1 MKREGLVIVM
11 DPPFGGLAEVLSA
24 SVKKIW
30 AVWRQSR
37 LEGKVI
43 SNLLDAI
50 HVISDGNP
58 YTVCLRCL
66 FQFKSDC
73 IRDEIFR

>member
-30 AVWRQSR
+30 AVWRQSHFH
-37 LEGKVI
+37 GKV
-43 SNLLDAI
+43 
-50 HVISDGNP
+50 
-58 YTVCLRCL
+58 
-66 FQFKSDC
+66 F
-73 IRDEIFR
+73 